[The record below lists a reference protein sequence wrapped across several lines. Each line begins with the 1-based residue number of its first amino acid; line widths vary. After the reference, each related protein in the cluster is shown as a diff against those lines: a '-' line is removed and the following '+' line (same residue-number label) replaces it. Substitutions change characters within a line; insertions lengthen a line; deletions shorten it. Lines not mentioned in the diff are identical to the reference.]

1 MNDRVNTCIVKCVD
15 MSEAMQQE
23 AIAVSTTAL
32 QEYNIEKDIA
42 KYIKKEA
49 KLLFFCSDPADPY
62 QCSVHAETIGVLFVR
77 FVYAYIFAVEFLSLS
92 CTARHISMMS
102 LLVVGISL
110 NYFGS
115 CVEFDHPVVEN
126 SSTAHDR
133 FRPSWDSSG
142 KLSPRVSVNP
152 VFYLNPN
159 WTDFEKYTHLQINMF
174 LRETHLKP
182 S

>member
-42 KYIKKEA
+42 KYIKKEVSLPFRALAAICSLINNTVPLGTALWVGTLEVTSRMRRIISFISTQA

-115 CVEFDHPVVEN
+115 CVEFDHPVRTLAN
-126 SSTAHDR
+126 I
-133 FRPSWDSSG
+133 
-142 KLSPRVSVNP
+142 LC
-152 VFYLNPN
+152 
-159 WTDFEKYTHLQINMF
+159 
-174 LRETHLKP
+174 
-182 S
+182 